1 MKIALLHLDLSAGP
15 AEKNIEQLLDGIKI
29 AAANGAQWVIT
40 PEMAVQGYFFTQMNS
55 PVNLKMKIEN
65 IILLSKRVMIGM
77 EQMFLLSLG

>member
-40 PEMAVQGYFFTQMNS
+40 PEMAVQGYFFTQMN
-55 PVNLKMKIEN
+55 
-65 IILLSKRVMIGM
+65 
-77 EQMFLLSLG
+77 